1 MQAGGVDLANA
12 ARLERDDLVHRKNAA
27 LLSDDEVGALRDAF
41 AQIKQISADARGDDR
56 GFFEHAGM
64 HGVPY
69 WDCPH
74 HTPQRIFLPWHRAY
88 LYRLEQALADR
99 VEGVTLPWWDW
110 TTTRE
115 IPGPFADENAGGASN
130 PLLGSAT
137 LVAAADIREGAP
149 LIAQTSRDP
158 SPAEFLPTP
167 ADLADVLG
175 QTNYAFF
182 NDACESIH
190 DGVHG
195 WVGGTM
201 GNVGYAAFDPVFWA
215 HHCMIDRM
223 WWLWQQ
229 SGRMNAVPAPGWEDI
244 VLEPF
249 NLRVG
254 DVLDANALGFDYA
267 DTETLLL
274 ADPAAGTAGA
284 ILITQAVATADA
296 VPAADFAS
304 AYLEIGG
311 IKHTGSSYEGL
322 VYLNNPGATPETG
335 ADATAGY
342 VGSFHVF
349 GHGGC
354 FGAEGHCEAPDE
366 RRRFDNRPLNRAI
379 RMKKR
384 VDVGE
389 ALRNAAA
396 AGPELQFT
404 IVARVTDGT
413 PGVEPEGVLDV
424 KRLSIV
430 TYR

>member
-1 MQAGGVDLANA
+1 MEAGGVDLANA

-27 LLSDDEVGALRDAF
+27 LLSEDEVGALRDAF

-115 IPGPFADENAGGASN
+115 IPGPFAEETAGGAPN
-130 PLLGSAT
+130 PLYDSET
-137 LVAAADIREGAP
+137 LLTAADIREGAP
-149 LIAQTSRDP
+149 LVERTSREPGQADWLP
-158 SPAEFLPTP
+158 SP
-167 ADLADVLG
+167 ADLADVFS
-175 QTNYAFF
+175 QANYAFF
-182 NDACESIH
+182 NDACEGIH
-190 DGVHG
+190 DQVHG

-215 HHCMIDRM
+215 HHCMIDRV

-229 SGRMNAVPAPGWEDI
+229 SGRMNAVPAPGWADI

-249 NLRVG
+249 NLRVR

-267 DTETLLL
+267 DSETLLL
-274 ADPAAGTAGA
+274 ADPAAGTPGSVLVTQPVDSAAA
-284 ILITQAVATADA
+284 IPAD
-296 VPAADFAS
+296 DFSS

-311 IKHTGSSYEGL
+311 IKHTGSSWEGL
-322 VYLNNPGATPETG
+322 VYLNNPDATLATG

-354 FGAEGHCEAPDE
+354 FGAAGHCEAPHE

-384 VDVGE
+384 LEVSA
-389 ALRNAAA
+389 ALRTLST
-396 AGPELQFT
+396 PDLQFT
-404 IVARVTDGT
+404 IVARVTDGI
-413 PGVEPEGVLDV
+413 PGLDPEGVLDV

>member
-1 MQAGGVDLANA
+1 MEAGGVDLANA

-27 LLSDDEVGALRDAF
+27 LLSGDEVGALRDAF

-110 TTTRE
+110 TTTRA
-115 IPGPFADENAGGASN
+115 IPGPFADAEAGGAPNS
-130 PLLGSAT
+130 LFGSAT
-137 LVAAADIREGAP
+137 LVTAADIRPGAP

-158 SPAEFLPTP
+158 SPPEFLPAP
-167 ADLADVLG
+167 ADLRGVLD
-175 QTNYAFF
+175 QPSFAVFS
-182 NDACESIH
+182 DACENIH

-201 GNVGYAAFDPVFWA
+201 GNVGYAAFDPIFWA
-215 HHCMIDRM
+215 HHCMIDRV

-229 SGRMNAVPAPGWEDI
+229 SGRLNAVPSPGWTDI

-249 NLRVG
+249 NLTVG

-267 DTETLLL
+267 DAETLLL
-274 ADPAAGTAGA
+274 ADPAAGTPGA
-284 ILITQAVATADA
+284 IIITQPVATAAA
-296 VPAADFAS
+296 VPATDFSS
-304 AYLEIGG
+304 AHLEIGG

-322 VYLNNPGATPETG
+322 VYLNNPGATRETG

-342 VGSFHVF
+342 VGSFNVF

-384 VDVGE
+384 VDVSD

-396 AGPELQFT
+396 AEDELQFT

-413 PGVEPEGVLDV
+413 PGLEPEGVLDV

-430 TYR
+430 LYR

>member
-1 MQAGGVDLANA
+1 MEATGRDVANA

-27 LLSDDEVGALRDAF
+27 LLSGDEVLALRSAF
-41 AQIKQISADARGDDR
+41 EQVKQISEDARGDDR

-99 VEGVTLPWWDW
+99 VTGVTLPWWDW

-115 IPGPFADENAGGASN
+115 IPAPFAEEEVGGAPN
-130 PLLGSAT
+130 PLYKTRT
-137 LVAAADIREGAP
+137 LVTEADIRDAAP
-149 LIAQTSRDP
+149 LIEETFRDP
-158 SPAEFLPTP
+158 SPPEFLPGV
-167 ADLADVLG
+167 ADLEAVMS
-175 QTNYAFF
+175 QPSYAVF
-182 NDACESIH
+182 NDACEDIH

-201 GNVGYAAFDPVFWA
+201 GNVGYAAFDPVFWV

-229 SGRMNAVPAPGWEDI
+229 DNRLNAVPAPGWEDI

-249 NLRVG
+249 NLRVR
-254 DVLDANALGFDYA
+254 DVLNANALGFDYA
-267 DTETLLL
+267 DAETLIERL
-274 ADPAAGTAGA
+274 AGAGTPGEV
-284 ILITQAVATADA
+284 IVCEPVASEVV
-296 VPAADFAS
+296 VPAADYSTAHF
-304 AYLEIGG
+304 EIGG
-311 IKHTGSSYEGL
+311 IKHTGASYEGL
-322 VYLNNPGATPETG
+322 VYINNPD
-335 ADATAGY
+335 ADASTGKDAEAGY

-354 FGAEGHCEAPDE
+354 FGAEGHCDNREPE
-366 RRRFDNRPLNRAI
+366 RRRFDNRPLDRSI

-384 VDVGE
+384 VSITD
-389 ALRNAAA
+389 ALRSAAA
-396 AGPELQFT
+396 SSDEIQFT
-404 IVARVTDGT
+404 IVARTTAAD
-413 PGVEPEGVLDV
+413 PEGVLDV
-424 KRLSIV
+424 KRLSV
-430 TYR
+430 VMYR